1 MKKRQYEGKV
11 IDFSSNSDF
20 LQKRRQDFNKTI
32 KQKKKISKNMKNIGN
47 NVYCRKI
54 IYDSALEAS
63 HKSTHLARR
72 LLEGVFNHDAMMG
85 CTLTGQAPRTKD
97 KKSAVVNPL
106 DQQAK
111 GAIVEFAMHT
121 AVERKWPI
129 QSRQIILK
137 EMSQRSLN
145 INATT

>member
-1 MKKRQYEGKV
+1 MPKRSWSPENSPPPKK
-11 IDFSSNSDF
+11 
-20 LQKRRQDFNKTI
+20 L
-32 KQKKKISKNMKNIGN
+32 KISKNMKNIGN

-54 IYDSALEAS
+54 IYDSALGAS